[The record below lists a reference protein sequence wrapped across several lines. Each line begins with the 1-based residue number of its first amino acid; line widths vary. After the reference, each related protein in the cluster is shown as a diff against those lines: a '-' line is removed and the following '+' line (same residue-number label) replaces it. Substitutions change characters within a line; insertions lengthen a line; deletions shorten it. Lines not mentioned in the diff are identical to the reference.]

1 MALLDVSE
9 VIRDPLFTTTITLI
23 KSVEG
28 LDDDGNA
35 VWTDSAQADVQAVVT
50 SDTKTI
56 ERLPDALQRAGTI
69 LVRFMIDDAPEG
81 FQGAGYDAVVWR
93 GRRFVVK
100 DTTDYSHFGQGF
112 IRMVC
117 WPEEAS
123 DGNY

>member
-9 VIRDPLFTTTITLI
+9 VIRDPLFTTTVTLI
-23 KSVEG
+23 KTAEG
-28 LDDDGNA
+28 VDDYGNA
-35 VWTDSAQADVQAVVT
+35 VWSDVDQADVQAVVT
-50 SDTKTI
+50 ADTKTI

-69 LVRFMIDDAPEG
+69 LVRFMIADAPCG
-81 FQGAGYDAVVWR
+81 FQGSGYDAVMWR

-100 DTTDYSHFGQGF
+100 DATDYSHFGQGF

-123 DGNY
+123 DGSY

>member
-9 VIRDPLFTTTITLI
+9 VICDPLFTTTVTLI
-23 KSVEG
+23 KTTESVDE
-28 LDDDGNA
+28 DGNA
-35 VWTDSAQADVQAVVT
+35 VWTDSAHADVQAVVT

>member
-9 VIRDPLFTTTITLI
+9 VIRDPLFTTTVTLI
-23 KSVEG
+23 KTTESVDE
-28 LDDDGNA
+28 DGNA
-35 VWTDSAQADVQAVVT
+35 VWTDSSQADVQAVVT